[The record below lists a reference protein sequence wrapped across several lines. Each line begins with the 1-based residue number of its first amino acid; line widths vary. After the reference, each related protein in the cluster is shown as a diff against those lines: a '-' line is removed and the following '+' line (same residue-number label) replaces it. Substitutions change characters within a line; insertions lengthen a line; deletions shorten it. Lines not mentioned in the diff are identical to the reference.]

1 MRRSK
6 KRRNRR
12 KRMREG
18 GGRQRRRKRDRKEE
32 VGERA
37 GEGRE
42 RGGGE
47 RMERGRCFP
56 SDSKVIVTKPSF
68 NVYTPCS
75 EKKKCFFWRLI
86 ITFLL
91 KYS

>member
-1 MRRSK
+1 
-6 KRRNRR
+6 
-12 KRMREG
+12 MREG

-47 RMERGRCFP
+47 LAAEDFSLSFP
-56 SDSKVIVTKPSF
+56 DSWTSALGWLSCLSLVPTHINIHF
-68 NVYTPCS
+68 ELN
-75 EKKKCFFWRLI
+75 
-86 ITFLL
+86 
-91 KYS
+91 